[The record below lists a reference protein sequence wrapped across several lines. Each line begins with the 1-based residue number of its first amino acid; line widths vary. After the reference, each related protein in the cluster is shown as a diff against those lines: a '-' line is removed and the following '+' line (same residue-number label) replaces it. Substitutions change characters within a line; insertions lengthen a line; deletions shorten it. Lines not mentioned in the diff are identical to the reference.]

1 MFVEGMVQN
10 LELKLNR
17 IDKTEFTGEISSSQL
32 RGNNS
37 MINAYM
43 VVVRDITERKY
54 FEKQLRHSE
63 RMAGIGELA
72 TGMAHEINQ
81 PLNTISIAIDNV
93 MFSLEQNLLTE
104 SYLKNKI
111 NRVFDNITRIK
122 NIIDHV
128 KTFSRDKDDFI
139 QANFDINASISNS
152 ISMITEQI
160 TQKEIDLAFNPET
173 NLPTL
178 IGNSFRFEQVILN
191 LLINAKDAIEEKKKK
206 SCKNF
211 EKKIELST
219 KLIGRKV
226 QIEIKDNG
234 DGIKAEDIDKV
245 LNPFFTTKPPGK
257 GTGLGLSISYSII
270 KELGGDI
277 DIQSKIQQGTTILIT
292 IPLPEIK
299 ISKYYSYDVQ

>member
-1 MFVEGMVQN
+1 
-10 LELKLNR
+10 
-17 IDKTEFTGEISSSQL
+17 
-32 RGNNS
+32 
-37 MINAYM
+37 
-43 VVVRDITERKY
+43 
-54 FEKQLRHSE
+54 
-63 RMAGIGELA
+63 
-72 TGMAHEINQ
+72 
-81 PLNTISIAIDNV
+81 
-93 MFSLEQNLLTE
+93 
-104 SYLKNKI
+104 
-111 NRVFDNITRIK
+111 
-122 NIIDHV
+122 
-128 KTFSRDKDDFI
+128 
-139 QANFDINASISNS
+139 
-152 ISMITEQI
+152 MITEQI